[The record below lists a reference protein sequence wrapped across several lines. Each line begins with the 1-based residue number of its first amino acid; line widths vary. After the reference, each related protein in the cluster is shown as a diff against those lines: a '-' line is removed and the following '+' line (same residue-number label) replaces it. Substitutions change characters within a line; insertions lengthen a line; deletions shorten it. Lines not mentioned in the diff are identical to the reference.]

1 MKQLTPYS
9 ILAPGFWG
17 VNTQDSTVS
26 LPSNF
31 ATKASNCII
40 DKFGRLGSRKGWV
53 MQTTTGS
60 TALAGEKVAFLMEH
74 VNANN
79 TTTVLSGGNN
89 KLFSGGVG
97 AVLTNITPAAYSIT
111 ANDWKGASIK
121 DLALLVQASHP
132 PIVYD
137 ETNSPVAEKLI
148 DYDVHTPSFGT
159 SYPRDVIAAYGRFW
173 AHDGEKIYWSTDI
186 LDASFPRFSG
196 GSSGTL
202 NIAAVL
208 PNNADTI
215 VALAAHNG
223 FLIIFCQHNVVI
235 YRGADDP
242 TGDIFGLQDVIVNV
256 GCIARDSVQNIGNDL
271 LFLSDSGVRSFSRIV
286 QEKSLPM
293 KDLTTNVRDD
303 VIAFAALELNKNK
316 IKSVYSENNAFY
328 LLSFPQRDT
337 VLCMDTRKPADD
349 LTARCTFWVKYPSGA
364 LLSRRNNDLLVGKT
378 NGIGKYTGYLDNGAS
393 YRLQYRSNYIDFQE
407 PTSTKIVK
415 KARVVVVGGSNQP
428 FNVTL
433 GYDYRSA
440 EWKYPLTIYEEAV
453 YEYGIAEYGLS
464 SWSAGVAVDDITT
477 PTNGT
482 GKALQIGF
490 DADVKGVEI
499 SVQRLDIFIK
509 QGRIN

>member
-9 ILAPGFWG
+9 ILAPGFG
-17 VNTQDSTVS
+17 GLNTQDSTVA
-26 LPSNF
+26 LPSSF

-40 DKFGRLGSRKGWV
+40 DKYGRLGARKGWV
-53 MQTTTGS
+53 MQTTTGA
-60 TALAGEKVAFLMEH
+60 TALAGDKIAFLMEH
-74 VNANN
+74 VNADG
-79 TTTVLSGGNN
+79 TTVILSGGNN

-97 AVLTNITPAAYSIT
+97 AVLTDITPASYSIT
-111 ANDWKGASIK
+111 EDDWRGATIK
-121 DLALLVQASHP
+121 DLSILVQESHA
-132 PIVYD
+132 PIIYD
-137 ETNSPVAEKLI
+137 ATNSPVAEPLTV
-148 DYDVHTPSFGT
+148 YTAHTPSYGT
-159 SYPRDVIAAYGRFW
+159 SYPQDVIAAYGRFW
-173 AHDGEKIYWSTDI
+173 AHDGKKVYWSTDI
-186 LDASFPRFSG
+186 LDNNFPRFSG

-208 PNNADTI
+208 PNNTDRI

-223 FLIIFCQHNVVI
+223 FLIIFCAHCVVI
-235 YRGADDP
+235 YRGAEAP
-242 TGDIFGLQDVIVNV
+242 TSESFGLQDVIVNV

-271 LFLSDSGVRSFSRIV
+271 VFLSESGVRSFTRIV

-293 KDLTTNVRDD
+293 KDLTTNIRDD
-303 VIAFAALELNKNK
+303 VIQYAALEVNKNK

-328 LLSFPQRDT
+328 LLSFPQSN
-337 VLCMDTRKPADD
+337 VVMYMDTRKPAEDGN
-349 LTARCTFWVKYPSGA
+349 ARCTFWVSYPSGA
-364 LLSRRNNDLLVGKT
+364 MLSRRNNDVLIGKT

-407 PTSTKIVK
+407 PTSTKMMK
-415 KARVVVVGGSNQP
+415 KARIVVIGGANQP
-428 FNVTL
+428 FNITV

-440 EWKYPLTIYEEAV
+440 EWKYPLTVFEDAT

-490 DADVKGVEI
+490 DADVKGLEI

-509 QGRIN
+509 NGRIN